1 MENEVV
7 SLKINGTNPVGPVNP
22 YKKSQDALTAQSAGK
37 TGRKKDQVEISD
49 EAKELLES
57 QNPAAAERARE
68 KVEALKKSVSD
79 GTYKIDARALAE
91 KIFPFIK

>member
-1 MENEVV
+1 MKNEVNDM
-7 SLKINGTNPVGPVNP
+7 KINGTNPVGAVNP
-22 YKKSQDALTAQSAGK
+22 YKKSQDSLTAYGAGK
-37 TGRKKDQVEISD
+37 TGKKKDQVEISN
-49 EAKELLES
+49 EAKELLET

-68 KVEALKKSVSD
+68 KVEALKKSVAD